1 MNDGRPLHQFK
12 YLLLCAGTVPDLLA
26 RSLYRTCLPQQSSGS
41 NTSVFVICQHRTSSG
56 LSDPQF
62 INSSAELRPDLT
74 YSVSIKSATTK
85 GFL

>member
-1 MNDGRPLHQFK
+1 MTG
-12 YLLLCAGTVPDLLA
+12 DLFISSNICFSA
-26 RSLYRTCLPQQSSGS
+26 PELYRTCLQQQSSGS
-41 NTSVFVICQHRTSSG
+41 NTSVFVICQHRASSG

-62 INSSAELRPDLT
+62 INSSAEMRLGLT

>member
-1 MNDGRPLHQFK
+1 MTGAFRS
-12 YLLLCAGTVPDLLA
+12 GTMKP
-26 RSLYRTCLPQQSSGS
+26 PQCKHNYKVTA

-62 INSSAELRPDLT
+62 INSSAEMRLELT
-74 YSVSIKSATTK
+74 YSVSLKSATTK